1 MNASTAC
8 IRGKAAI
15 GGGRCLLLAVM
26 VAAAGLLATPQT
38 AEARGAGAAA
48 GGGGRMATASVATAN
63 RAAGVAPG
71 RPAQLPATP
80 GADRPAD
87 RNTDGWGW
95 YYGYAYG
102 SSGDDERAAAD
113 DRNIDVEGVAAAA
126 AAAAATAAVA
136 AATAPAPP
144 AAGSVVYELQPGC
157 STVERN
163 GAYYRYCGG
172 VYYKEQF
179 EGDRVAYLVVNP

>member
-1 MNASTAC
+1 MNASTPC
-8 IRGKAAI
+8 ILGKAAF
-15 GGGRCLLLAVM
+15 GGRRCLLLAV
-26 VAAAGLLATPQT
+26 VAASAAVLATPQT
-38 AEARGAGAAA
+38 AAARGA
-48 GGGGRMATASVATAN
+48 GGGGRMATASVASAN

-80 GADRPAD
+80 GVDRPVD
-87 RNTDGWGW
+87 RNADGWGW

-102 SSGDDERAAAD
+102 SSGDDDRTAAD
-113 DRNIDVEGVAAAA
+113 DRNIDVDGVAAAA

-163 GAYYRYCGG
+163 GAYLRFCGG

>member
-1 MNASTAC
+1 MSASTTR
-8 IRGKAAI
+8 IR
-15 GGGRCLLLAVM
+15 RCFLLTVA
-26 VAAAGLLATPQT
+26 VAAAGLLSTPKT

-48 GGGGRMATASVATAN
+48 GGGGRMATASVASAN

-80 GADRPAD
+80 GVDRPVD
-87 RNTDGWGW
+87 RNADGWGW

-113 DRNIDVEGVAAAA
+113 DRNIDVDGVAAAA

-163 GAYYRYCGG
+163 GAYLRYCGG